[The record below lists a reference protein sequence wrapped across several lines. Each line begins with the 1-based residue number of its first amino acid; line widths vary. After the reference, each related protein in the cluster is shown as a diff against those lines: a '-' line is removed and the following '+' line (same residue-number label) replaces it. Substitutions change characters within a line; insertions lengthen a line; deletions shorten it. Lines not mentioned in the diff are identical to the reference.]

1 MHKGGR
7 FVCNKIAAGICSWKV
22 YFCLQRLN
30 ICRMINDAAY
40 FPVSNQL
47 ISFALYITKQVRR
60 TMKVLIMS
68 MHYQTFL

>member
-1 MHKGGR
+1 M
-7 FVCNKIAAGICSWKV
+7 
-22 YFCLQRLN
+22 
-30 ICRMINDAAY
+30 CRMINDAAY